1 MLFKKK
7 KTKCEE
13 HEPQCYREP
22 IDVIGRV
29 FIDLKTEE
37 IYEKLN
43 EEDKGIH
50 NTTYYADNIP
60 YLVFNYFDLTM
71 DELEVISRIGS
82 WYDLITYL
90 CDLKILDQ
98 YDLSLIQEP
107 IEKMVT
113 KLKDKK
119 ASHTQE
125 SR

>member
-1 MLFKKK
+1 MFFKKK

-29 FIDLKTEE
+29 IIDLKTEE
-37 IYEKLN
+37 IYEKLD
-43 EEDKGIH
+43 EVDKEIH
-50 NTTYYADNIP
+50 TTTYYADNIP
-60 YLVFNYFDLTM
+60 YYVCNYFDLTM
-71 DELEVISRIGS
+71 DELEVISRIDS

-107 IEKMVT
+107 IEKIVAE
-113 KLKDKK
+113 LKNKK
-119 ASHTQE
+119 TSHVQD
-125 SR
+125 SK

>member
-1 MLFKKK
+1 MFFKKK

-13 HEPQCYREP
+13 HESQCYREP

-29 FIDLKTEE
+29 AIYLKTED

-43 EEDKGIH
+43 AEDKGIH
-50 NTTYYADNIP
+50 TVTYYADNVP
-60 YLVFNYFDLTM
+60 YDVCNYFDLTM

-98 YDLSLIQEP
+98 YDLSFIQEP
-107 IEKMVT
+107 IEEIVA

-119 ASHTQE
+119 TSHTQE

>member
-1 MLFKKK
+1 MFFRKN

-43 EEDKGIH
+43 EEDKGFHSI
-50 NTTYYADNIP
+50 TYYADNIP
-60 YLVFNYFDLTM
+60 YLVSNFFDLTM

-107 IEKMVT
+107 IEEMVK

-119 ASHTQE
+119 TSHTYE

>member
-1 MLFKKK
+1 MFFWKKK
-7 KTKCEE
+7 IKCEE

-43 EEDKGIH
+43 EEDIGIH
-50 NTTYYADNIP
+50 SIKYYAENIP
-60 YLVFNYFDLTM
+60 YLVSNCFDLTM

-107 IEKMVT
+107 IEEIVA

-119 ASHTQE
+119 TSHTQDGK
-125 SR
+125 

>member
-1 MLFKKK
+1 MFFKKK

-29 FIDLKTEE
+29 SIDLKTED

-50 NTTYYADNIP
+50 TITYYADNVP
-60 YLVFNYFDLTM
+60 YDVFNCFHLTM
-71 DELEVISRIGS
+71 DELEVISRIDS

-98 YDLSLIQEP
+98 YDLSFIQEP
-107 IEKMVT
+107 IEEIVAE
-113 KLKDKK
+113 LKNKK
-119 ASHTQE
+119 TSHVQD
-125 SR
+125 SK

>member
-1 MLFKKK
+1 M
-7 KTKCEE
+7 
-13 HEPQCYREP
+13 
-22 IDVIGRV
+22 IV
-29 FIDLKTEE
+29 
-37 IYEKLN
+37 
-43 EEDKGIH
+43 EDKGIH
-50 NTTYYADNIP
+50 SITYYADNIP
-60 YLVFNYFDLTM
+60 YDVSNFFDLTM

-107 IEKMVT
+107 IEEMVK

-119 ASHTQE
+119 ASHTYE

>member
-1 MLFKKK
+1 MFFWKKK
-7 KTKCEE
+7 IKCEE

-43 EEDKGIH
+43 EEDKEIH
-50 NTTYYADNIP
+50 SITYYADNIP
-60 YLVFNYFDLTM
+60 YDVSNCFDLTM

-98 YDLSLIQEP
+98 YDLSMIQEP
-107 IEKMVT
+107 IEEMVK

-119 ASHTQE
+119 ASHTYE